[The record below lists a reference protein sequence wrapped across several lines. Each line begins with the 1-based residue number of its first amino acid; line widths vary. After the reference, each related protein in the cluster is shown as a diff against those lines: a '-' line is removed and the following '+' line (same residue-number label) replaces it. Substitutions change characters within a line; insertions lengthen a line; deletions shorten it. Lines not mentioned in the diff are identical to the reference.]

1 MPVLVTTSWFTKAES
16 FSEARL
22 VVSALGDPDGE
33 QSRVIENRIG
43 RTVGEYIKLEDL
55 AALLPA

>member
-1 MPVLVTTSWFTKAES
+1 VTTSWFTKAES